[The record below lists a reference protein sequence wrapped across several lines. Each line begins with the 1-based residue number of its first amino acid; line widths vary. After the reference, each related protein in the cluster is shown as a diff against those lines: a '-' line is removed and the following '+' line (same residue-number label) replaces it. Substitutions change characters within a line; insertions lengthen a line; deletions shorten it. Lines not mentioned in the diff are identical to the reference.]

1 MTWQEWQP
9 RPTRAM
15 RTSKVLLLL
24 LGAASQA
31 AAVTTVV
38 VTAATGKVGYP
49 LFQALRRA
57 DDVRAVA
64 LVRDGEK
71 LRAMDP
77 TITDEDTILTA
88 DYCDRAA
95 VDAALAQL
103 DGGGGAG
110 AGGGGGASFNLY
122 LACGNGPAQQEA
134 ELNVLGAAAATGM
147 CGYVCKLSTV
157 GAVLEM
163 KSAGPY
169 EAHLAIEEA
178 LAGGTIPHAILR
190 PQMFMQM
197 TAVPVVGIGDQLA
210 SGSSRCSHP
219 FADMAISMID
229 AEDVAR
235 VAAAL
240 LTGGRRQ
247 EDGQAL
253 GQTLDLTGPAAV
265 SYADLAECISSLPG
279 RSSPIECVPA
289 DFDEHAPAPPL
300 ARFLEVLGSVS
311 AVTDEVERVTGRP
324 PTSLKAYVEGHPEL
338 FAT

>member
-1 MTWQEWQP
+1 
-9 RPTRAM
+9 M
-15 RTSKVLLLL
+15 RTSKLLLL
-24 LGAASQA
+24 LSAAASQAA

-57 DDVRAVA
+57 DDVRAIA
-64 LVRDGEK
+64 LVRDGER

-77 TITDEDTILTA
+77 TIADEDTILTA
-88 DYCDRAA
+88 DYCDREA

-103 DGGGGAG
+103 DGDGGGAP
-110 AGGGGGASFNLY
+110 FNLY

-134 ELNVLGAAAATGM
+134 ELNVLGAAAATGK

-169 EAHLAIEEA
+169 EAHLAVEEA

-197 TAVPVVGIGDQLA
+197 TAVPIVGIGDQLA

-219 FADMAISMID
+219 FADKAISMIA

-235 VAAAL
+235 VAATL
-240 LTGGRRQ
+240 LTAGGRQ
-247 EDGQAL
+247 EDGQAF

-265 SYADLAECISSLPG
+265 SYADLAECISALPG
-279 RSSPIECVPA
+279 RSSQSPIECVPTS
-289 DFDEHAPAPPL
+289 FDEHAPAPPL

-311 AVTDEVERVTGRP
+311 AVTDEVERITGRP
-324 PTSLKAYVEGHPEL
+324 PASLKAYVEGHPEL